1 MQLARRH
8 RYSVFFALSVGAF
21 LVSTVCADVFVRTR
35 FGAQDFLK
43 AANEHF
49 YYAFLQPVGT
59 AMLLAPFLLLAWM
72 SASLAKRRGDQ
83 RGFGLFALGS
93 ALLCVLYF
101 SGYYGSQTYMERRLW
116 TAAALSV
123 GLLPFKSVLVL
134 LFCLVVRWLVVR
146 KKSGD
151 EI

>member
-1 MQLARRH
+1 MQIVRRH
-8 RYSVFFALSVGAF
+8 PYSVFFALSVGAF
-21 LVSTVCADVFVRTR
+21 FVATVCADVLARVRV
-35 FGAQDFLK
+35 GAQDFSK

-49 YYAFLQPVGT
+49 YYAFIQPVGT

-72 SASLAKRRGDQ
+72 SASLAKRRGHKH
-83 RGFGLFALGS
+83 GLGLFALGA
-93 ALLCVLYF
+93 ALLCLLYF

-134 LFCLVVRWLVVR
+134 VFCFGVRWFVVR
-146 KKSGD
+146 KKSGG
-151 EI
+151 ET